1 MKRLLPIVVALA
13 ILGFGPAGAAAE
25 TVPRQAA
32 GFVLGQ
38 DIGLYKD
45 KLQSGT
51 ALPVRYLESIKEVEM
66 KETRG
71 FKSGI
76 IGYGTCVGGNR
87 ILEIKLK
94 YVDSSRDFYLSL
106 LEKYKARF
114 GEPEEWKGDA
124 FGVVLSWK
132 WNFADPSGNK
142 ISMILQHNVKD
153 EAFKKGNVLKLVYSS
168 LMEQEIACFFKKNP
182 KGAEQPSAKTRPL
195 KPEDWELLL
204 PR

>member
-1 MKRLLPIVVALA
+1 MKRIWFMVAALA

-32 GFVLGQ
+32 GFALGE
-38 DIGLYKD
+38 DIGLFKD

-51 ALPVRYLESIKEVEM
+51 ALPVRYLESIKEAEIKSV
-66 KETRG
+66 RG

-76 IGYGTCVGGNR
+76 VAYGTCAGGNR

-94 YVDSSRDFYLSL
+94 YEDSSRDFYLRL
-106 LEKYKARF
+106 LEKFKARF

-132 WNFADPSGNK
+132 WYFADTSGNK
-142 ISMILQHNVKD
+142 VSMILQHNVKD

-182 KGAEQPSAKTRPL
+182 KAAEQPSAKKRSPR
-195 KPEDWELLL
+195 PEDWEPLL